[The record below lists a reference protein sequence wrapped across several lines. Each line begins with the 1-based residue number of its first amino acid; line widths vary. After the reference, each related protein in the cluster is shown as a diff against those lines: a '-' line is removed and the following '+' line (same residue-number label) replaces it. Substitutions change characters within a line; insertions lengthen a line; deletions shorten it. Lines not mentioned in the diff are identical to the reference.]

1 MMKQS
6 FATALPR
13 VSLIGN
19 PSDIYGGFGLGFPI
33 WNWQAKVFLDP
44 SISSAEE
51 MPLLQAARLVF
62 SQLHFIK
69 EEFGLRFISDIP
81 LQAGLGGSSA
91 LVMAALRAMG
101 KAHGLQWTWRS
112 LADAT
117 LTVEQEH
124 LGIIAGPMDRWI
136 QAQEE
141 FLWMDFSGNKTEVLP
156 INTLPS
162 LRVLISSKPG
172 RPSGSVHAPIM
183 ERWSRGDPQIKRVMD
198 AYRPLVEQGRVA
210 LLARDIS
217 TLAECMDRNFEL
229 RASLFS
235 IHEEDQAMINLC
247 RRHGSAAKLCGS
259 GGAVLALMKCKE
271 EWSALEVEA
280 KGAGITVVEPQL
292 FKEVS

>member
-1 MMKQS
+1 M
-6 FATALPR
+6 
-13 VSLIGN
+13 
-19 PSDIYGGFGLGFPI
+19 
-33 WNWQAKVFLDP
+33 
-44 SISSAEE
+44 
-51 MPLLQAARLVF
+51 
-62 SQLHFIK
+62 
-69 EEFGLRFISDIP
+69 
-81 LQAGLGGSSA
+81 
-91 LVMAALRAMG
+91 MAALRAMG

-210 LLARDIS
+210 LLAGDIS

>member
-1 MMKQS
+1 MKQS

-117 LTVEQEH
+117 LTVEHEH

-210 LLARDIS
+210 LLAGDIS

>member
-1 MMKQS
+1 MKQS
-6 FATALPR
+6 FATAQPR

-33 WNWQAKVFLDP
+33 WNWQAKVFLDT
-44 SISSAEE
+44 SISTTEE
-51 MPLLQAARLVF
+51 IPLLQATREVF
-62 SQLHFIK
+62 SQHHTVK
-69 EEFGLRFISDIP
+69 QKFGLRFISDIP

-136 QAQEE
+136 QAQEK

-162 LRVLISSKPG
+162 LKVLISSKPG
-172 RPSGSVHAPIM
+172 RSSGAVHAPIM

-210 LLARDIS
+210 LLAGDIP
-217 TLAECMDRNFEL
+217 TLAECMDQNFEL

-259 GGAVLALMKCKE
+259 GGAVLALMKSKE

-280 KGAGITVVEPQL
+280 KGAGITVIEPQL

>member
-124 LGIIAGPMDRWI
+124 LGIVAGPMDRWI

-210 LLARDIS
+210 LLAGDIS

>member
-1 MMKQS
+1 MKQS

-33 WNWQAKVFLDP
+33 WNWQAKGFLDP

-210 LLARDIS
+210 LLAGDIS

>member
-1 MMKQS
+1 MKQS

-124 LGIIAGPMDRWI
+124 LGIVAGPMDRWI

-210 LLARDIS
+210 LLAGDIS

>member
-1 MMKQS
+1 MKPA

-19 PSDIYGGFGLGFPI
+19 PSDIYGGCGLGFPI

-210 LLARDIS
+210 LLAGDIS

>member
-1 MMKQS
+1 MKQS

-124 LGIIAGPMDRWI
+124 LGIVAGPMDRWI

-141 FLWMDFSGNKTEVLP
+141 FLWMDFSGNKTEVLS
-156 INTLPS
+156 IYTLPS

-210 LLARDIS
+210 LLAGDIS

>member
-1 MMKQS
+1 MKPA

-19 PSDIYGGFGLGFPI
+19 PSDIYGGCGLGFPI

-62 SQLHFIK
+62 SQLLFIK

-210 LLARDIS
+210 LLAGDIS

>member
-1 MMKQS
+1 MKQS

-101 KAHGLQWTWRS
+101 KAHGLQWTWKS

-210 LLARDIS
+210 LLAGDIS

>member
-1 MMKQS
+1 M
-6 FATALPR
+6 
-13 VSLIGN
+13 
-19 PSDIYGGFGLGFPI
+19 
-33 WNWQAKVFLDP
+33 FLDP

-101 KAHGLQWTWRS
+101 KAHGFQWTWRS

>member
-1 MMKQS
+1 MKPA

-13 VSLIGN
+13 ISLIGN
-19 PSDIYGGFGLGFPI
+19 PSDIYGGCGLGFPI

-44 SISSAEE
+44 SISSTEE
-51 MPLLQAARLVF
+51 IPLLQAARVVF
-62 SQLHFIK
+62 SQHHTVK
-69 EEFGLRFISDIP
+69 QKFGLRFISDIP
-81 LQAGLGGSSA
+81 LQVGLAGSSA
-91 LVMAALRAMG
+91 LVMAALRVMG
-101 KAHGLQWTWRS
+101 KAHGIQWTWRS

-117 LTVEQEH
+117 LAVEQLH
-124 LGIIAGPMDRWI
+124 LGMIAGPMDRWI

-141 FLWMDFSGNKTEVLP
+141 FLWMDFSRNKTEVMP
-156 INTLPS
+156 INTLPP

-247 RRHGSAAKLCGS
+247 RRHRSAAKLCGS

>member
-210 LLARDIS
+210 LLAGDIS

>member
-1 MMKQS
+1 MKQS

-51 MPLLQAARLVF
+51 IPLLQAARLVF

-210 LLARDIS
+210 LLAGDIS

>member
-1 MMKQS
+1 MKQS

-210 LLARDIS
+210 LLAGDIS

-280 KGAGITVVEPQL
+280 KGAGITVIEPQL

>member
-1 MMKQS
+1 MKQS

-210 LLARDIS
+210 LLAGDIP
-217 TLAECMDRNFEL
+217 TLAECMDQNFEL

>member
-1 MMKQS
+1 LMKQS
-6 FATALPR
+6 FATAQPR

-210 LLARDIS
+210 LLAGDIS

>member
-1 MMKQS
+1 MKQS

-210 LLARDIS
+210 LLAGDIS

>member
-1 MMKQS
+1 MKQS
-6 FATALPR
+6 FASAQPR

-141 FLWMDFSGNKTEVLP
+141 FLWMDFSGNKTEVLS
-156 INTLPS
+156 IYTLPS

-210 LLARDIS
+210 LLAGDIS

>member
-1 MMKQS
+1 MKQS

-33 WNWQAKVFLDP
+33 WNWQAKVFLDS

-183 ERWSRGDPQIKRVMD
+183 ERWNRGDAQIKRVMD

-210 LLARDIS
+210 LLAGDIS
-217 TLAECMDRNFEL
+217 TLSECMDQNFEL

>member
-1 MMKQS
+1 MKQS

-210 LLARDIS
+210 LLAGDIS

-235 IHEEDQAMINLC
+235 IHEEDQVMINLC

>member
-1 MMKQS
+1 MKQS

-91 LVMAALRAMG
+91 LVMAALRVMG
-101 KAHGLQWTWRS
+101 KAHGFQWTWRS

-141 FLWMDFSGNKTEVLP
+141 FLWMDFSENKTEVLP
-156 INTLPS
+156 TNTLPS

-183 ERWSRGDPQIKRVMD
+183 ERWCRGDPQIKRVMD

-210 LLARDIS
+210 LLAGDIP
-217 TLAECMDRNFEL
+217 TLAECMDQNFEL

-259 GGAVLALMKCKE
+259 GGAVLALMKSKE

-280 KGAGITVVEPQL
+280 KGAGITVAEPQL
-292 FKEVS
+292 FKEAS

>member
-1 MMKQS
+1 MKQS
-6 FATALPR
+6 FASAQPR

-210 LLARDIS
+210 LLAGDIS

>member
-1 MMKQS
+1 MKPA

-19 PSDIYGGFGLGFPI
+19 PSDIYGGYGLGFPI
-33 WNWQAKVFLDP
+33 WNWQVKVFLDT
-44 SISSAEE
+44 SISTTEE
-51 MPLLQAARLVF
+51 IPLLQATREVF
-62 SQLHFIK
+62 SQHHTVK
-69 EEFGLRFISDIP
+69 QKFGLRFISDIP

-101 KAHGLQWTWRS
+101 KAHGFQWTWRS

-141 FLWMDFSGNKTEVLP
+141 FLWMDFSENKTEVLP
-156 INTLPS
+156 MNTLPP
-162 LRVLISSKPG
+162 LRLLISPKPG

-183 ERWSRGDPQIKRVMD
+183 KRWSRGDPKIKGVMD
-198 AYRPLVEQGRVA
+198 AYVPLVEQGRVA
-210 LLARDIS
+210 LLNGDIPS
-217 TLAECMDRNFEL
+217 IAECMDRNFEL
-229 RASLFS
+229 RASIFS
-235 IHEEDQAMINLC
+235 IHEEDQAMINMC

-259 GGAVLALMKCKE
+259 GGSVLALMKGKE
-271 EWSALEVEA
+271 EWTALEVEA

>member
-1 MMKQS
+1 
-6 FATALPR
+6 
-13 VSLIGN
+13 
-19 PSDIYGGFGLGFPI
+19 
-33 WNWQAKVFLDP
+33 
-44 SISSAEE
+44 
-51 MPLLQAARLVF
+51 
-62 SQLHFIK
+62 
-69 EEFGLRFISDIP
+69 
-81 LQAGLGGSSA
+81 
-91 LVMAALRAMG
+91 MAALRAMG
-101 KAHGLQWTWRS
+101 KAHGFQWTWRS

>member
-1 MMKQS
+1 MKQS

-172 RPSGSVHAPIM
+172 QPSGSVHAPIM

-210 LLARDIS
+210 LLAGDIS

>member
-1 MMKQS
+1 MKQS

-172 RPSGSVHAPIM
+172 RPSGFVHAPIM

-210 LLARDIS
+210 LLAGDIS

>member
-1 MMKQS
+1 MKPA

-13 VSLIGN
+13 ISLIGN

-33 WNWQAKVFLDP
+33 WNWQAKVFLDT
-44 SISSAEE
+44 SISTTEE
-51 MPLLQAARLVF
+51 IPLFQAAREVF
-62 SQLHFIK
+62 SQHHTVK
-69 EEFGLRFISDIP
+69 QKFGLRFISDIP

-91 LVMAALRAMG
+91 LVMAALRVMG
-101 KAHGLQWTWRS
+101 ETHGFQWTWKS

-117 LTVEQEH
+117 LSVEQDH

-136 QAQEE
+136 QAKEE

-162 LRVLISSKPG
+162 LKVLISSKPG
-172 RPSGSVHAPIM
+172 RHSGSVHAPIM

-198 AYRPLVEQGRVA
+198 AYRPLVEQGLVA
-210 LLARDIS
+210 LLAGDIS
-217 TLAECMDRNFEL
+217 TLAECMDQNFEL

-235 IHEEDQAMINLC
+235 INEEDQAMINLC

-259 GGAVLALMKCKE
+259 GGSVLALMKCKE

>member
-1 MMKQS
+1 MKQS

-172 RPSGSVHAPIM
+172 LPSGSVHAPIM

>member
-172 RPSGSVHAPIM
+172 RPSGFVHAPIM

-210 LLARDIS
+210 LLAGDIS

>member
-1 MMKQS
+1 MKQS

>member
-1 MMKQS
+1 MKQS
-6 FATALPR
+6 IATALPR

-33 WNWQAKVFLDP
+33 WNWQAKVAWRRG
-44 SISSAEE
+44 ISSAEE

-62 SQLHFIK
+62 SQLHFFK

-183 ERWSRGDPQIKRVMD
+183 ERWSRGDPQVKRVMD
-198 AYRPLVEQGRVA
+198 AYRPLVEQGHVA
-210 LLARDIS
+210 LLAEDIS

-235 IHEEDQAMINLC
+235 IHEEDQTMINLW

-280 KGAGITVVEPQL
+280 KGEGITVVEPQL